1 MEEDR
6 GRRMEKLK
14 LSTNRTNRVSLFCF
28 FWCKNR
34 GEREREGER
43 EKKKIRSLTVNVT
56 RDTKF
61 NFRGSLRFWRVA
73 RERERGER
81 EDRLA
86 DSIAKV
92 PRHFFYGPLP
102 GVRQFRWYGASRQY
116 AYPTEKK
123 N

>member
-14 LSTNRTNRVSLFCF
+14 LSTNRTYRSFVSFGV
-28 FWCKNR
+28 KI

-56 RDTKF
+56 RDTEF